1 MMMHPNKF
9 DLTLFSEEAPAA
21 SGTPNLTGG
30 AGASAKPSAQ
40 EAAAAPQQTKKSAEG
55 SARRESFEALIQ
67 GKYREAFSER
77 VQGIIDR
84 RFKDLKA
91 LKARAEQLEPLLEQ
105 LRGQYGAADN
115 DALLRALQER
125 TPEPGTP
132 EALKE
137 AASPE
142 DGQPGGNRSEYEGGF
157 SKWKSDIAAAQR
169 RYPSFRIAAECQN
182 PVFVRL
188 MRSGI
193 DVTTA
198 YEFIHRGELLGKTVQ
213 ETAKLVRQSVGEEIR
228 TRAMRPEENG
238 IGARSAAI
246 GRPDARR
253 MSRQER
259 ESISRRVLQGEK
271 ITF

>member
-1 MMMHPNKF
+1 M
-9 DLTLFSEEAPAA
+9 
-21 SGTPNLTGG
+21 
-30 AGASAKPSAQ
+30 
-40 EAAAAPQQTKKSAEG
+40 
-55 SARRESFEALIQ
+55 
-67 GKYREAFSER
+67 
-77 VQGIIDR
+77 
-84 RFKDLKA
+84 
-91 LKARAEQLEPLLEQ
+91 
-105 LRGQYGAADN
+105 
-115 DALLRALQER
+115 
-125 TPEPGTP
+125 
-132 EALKE
+132 
-137 AASPE
+137 
-142 DGQPGGNRSEYEGGF
+142 
-157 SKWKSDIAAAQR
+157 
-169 RYPSFRIAAECQN
+169 
-182 PVFVRL
+182 FVRL

-246 GRPDARR
+246 GRADARR